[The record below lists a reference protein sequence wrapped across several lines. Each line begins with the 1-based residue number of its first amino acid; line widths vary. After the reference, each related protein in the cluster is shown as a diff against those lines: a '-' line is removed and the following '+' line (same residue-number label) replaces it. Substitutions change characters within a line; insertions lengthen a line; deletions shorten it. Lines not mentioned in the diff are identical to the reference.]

1 MSDNIPT
8 TALKRT
14 TLHDTHKQL
23 GAKMVPFGGYD
34 MPVWYSS
41 VLEEHNAVRT
51 AAGLFDV
58 THMGVWD
65 AKGPNAALFLDA
77 LTTNDVF
84 DIKVGGSQYGYLLDE
99 AGHTLDDI
107 MIYRVEAERYL
118 IVVNASNNDAD
129 WAWTQTQAYS
139 PAFKLPHYTLRD
151 LRADSS
157 GAARLVDVALQ
168 GPASLQVLL
177 GLIDDGSTDTETINI
192 LKELEKKESTITVL
206 NNKGKKGAAGARNTG
221 IIAARGEWITFLDS
235 DDIWLPHSLA
245 LRWSVM
251 QQYADARWIAARF
264 LILRPT
270 AQSDGSISFQ
280 SADELTAQFSRPL
293 NEPKILKKE
302 HPVLDFSRECFT
314 GIMTVLIKK
323 ELIVDRGMFDERLSR
338 AEDYKLWFL
347 CAFDQDLYFLDA
359 ETAYYRI
366 HPQSLTHGERPRLL
380 YEDKMV
386 ELLLHEPA
394 ARAHRPLLMKRLDI
408 VMQEHCYF
416 YRSHKS
422 FALALVM
429 AAKWILKRP
438 HRVAA
443 WKELLAASLRVA

>member
-1 MSDNIPT
+1 MESIRYP
-8 TALKRT
+8 
-14 TLHDTHKQL
+14 
-23 GAKMVPFGGYD
+23 VVSII
-34 MPVWYSS
+34 MPVYNSG
-41 VLEEHNAVRT
+41 R
-51 AAGLFDV
+51 
-58 THMGVWD
+58 
-65 AKGPNAALFLDA
+65 
-77 LTTNDVF
+77 
-84 DIKVGGSQYGYLLDE
+84 YL
-99 AGHTLDDI
+99 
-107 MIYRVEAERYL
+107 VEAVNSVISQREYNKNTHPPLYEL
-118 IVVNASNNDAD
+118 II
-129 WAWTQTQAYS
+129 
-139 PAFKLPHYTLRD
+139 
-151 LRADSS
+151 
-157 GAARLVDVALQ
+157 
-168 GPASLQVLL
+168 
-177 GLIDDGSTDTETINI
+177 IDDGSTDTETINI
-192 LKELEKKESTITVL
+192 LEELQKKESRITVL

-221 IIAARGEWITFLDS
+221 ITAARGEWITFLDS
-235 DDIWLPHSLA
+235 DDIWLPDSLA

-422 FALALVM
+422 FASALVM

-438 HRVAA
+438 HRIAA